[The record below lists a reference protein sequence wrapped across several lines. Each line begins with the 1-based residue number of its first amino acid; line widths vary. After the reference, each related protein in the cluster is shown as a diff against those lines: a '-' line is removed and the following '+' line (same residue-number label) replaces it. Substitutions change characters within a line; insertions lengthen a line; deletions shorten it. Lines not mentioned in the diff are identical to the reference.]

1 MPPKVKRG
9 VKSQKGHQ
17 TKTKASRKVAKGN
30 RTNRSRKN
38 ETPASAGRAK
48 PAGKPPRMDHS
59 KSKFAHDKSIQL
71 TSTSEQFKR
80 KAKTTKTI
88 TLPMMAN
95 ADKSDDDAGNDDDDD
110 DDDHKL
116 PSERASYK

>member
-1 MPPKVKRG
+1 
-9 VKSQKGHQ
+9 
-17 TKTKASRKVAKGN
+17 
-30 RTNRSRKN
+30 
-38 ETPASAGRAK
+38 
-48 PAGKPPRMDHS
+48 MDHS
-59 KSKFAHDKSIQL
+59 KSKFAHDKSIQQ